1 MDLDYRSMSSEELE
15 RWAGSLGLPA
25 YRGRQIFQWLWR
37 PGLRDF
43 SCMTDLPKDLRKR
56 FSELGRLYS
65 LRLVVRQRSKDGT
78 EKFGFQLHDGLVIE
92 SVLIP
97 ERRHYTIC
105 ISSQV
110 GCKMGC
116 RFCHTAKMGF
126 HRDLLPSEIAG
137 QVLSVLEL
145 AIERDKLRNIV
156 FMGMGEPLANY
167 SNVLKALAILTDP
180 KGLNFSLRRITLST
194 CGLVPEILRL
204 GQDTD
209 VGLAISLH
217 AADDGTRS
225 AIMPINRKYGMDK
238 LLDACR
244 NYPLS
249 PRRRITFEYLLLKD
263 INDSLEQAARLAKI
277 LRGIPAKINL
287 IPFNQSSALK
297 FRRPSE
303 ARILA
308 FQKVLTDA
316 NYTAIIRKSKGEDI
330 SAACGQLYADFLST
344 PSQRNVIAG
353 GQNSCPS
360 EDVAPM

>member
-1 MDLDYRSMSSEELE
+1 
-15 RWAGSLGLPA
+15 
-25 YRGRQIFQWLWR
+25 
-37 PGLRDF
+37 
-43 SCMTDLPKDLRKR
+43 
-56 FSELGRLYS
+56 
-65 LRLVVRQRSKDGT
+65 
-78 EKFGFQLHDGLVIE
+78 
-92 SVLIP
+92 
-97 ERRHYTIC
+97 
-105 ISSQV
+105 
-110 GCKMGC
+110 MGC

-126 HRDLLPSEIAG
+126 HRDRLPSEIAG

-145 AIERDKLRNIV
+145 AIDRDKLRNIV

-225 AIMPINRKYGMDK
+225 AIMPINRKYGVDK

-263 INDSLEQAARLAKI
+263 INDSMEQAARLAKI

-308 FQKVLTDA
+308 FQKILTDA

-344 PSQRNVIAG
+344 PSRRDVIAG
-353 GQNSCPS
+353 GQNFCPS
-360 EDVAPM
+360 EDVVPR

>member
-167 SNVLKALAILTDP
+167 KNLVKALEIITDSDY
-180 KGLNFSLRRITLST
+180 GLKFSPRRVTVST
-194 CGLVPEILRL
+194 SGLVPKMIQLGLDTVVNLAVSLNATTDEMRSRL
-204 GQDTD
+204 MP
-209 VGLAISLH
+209 VNLKYPIS
-217 AADDGTRS
+217 R
-225 AIMPINRKYGMDK
+225 
-238 LLDACR
+238 LLEACR
-244 NYPLS
+244 TFTMK
-249 PRRRITFEYLLLKD
+249 PRNKITFEYILMKGMNDTKEDALRLVRLLAPIK
-263 INDSLEQAARLAKI
+263 AKV
-277 LRGIPAKINL
+277 NL
-287 IPFNQSSALK
+287 IPFNEYDNSIFK
-297 FRRPSE
+297 RPSKKE
-303 ARILA
+303 ISDFLQIL
-308 FQKVLTDA
+308 LDR
-316 NYTAIIRKSKGEDI
+316 NLTAITRKSKGDDI
-330 SAACGQLYADFLST
+330 LAACGQLKAKLI
-344 PSQRNVIAG
+344 P
-353 GQNSCPS
+353 
-360 EDVAPM
+360 